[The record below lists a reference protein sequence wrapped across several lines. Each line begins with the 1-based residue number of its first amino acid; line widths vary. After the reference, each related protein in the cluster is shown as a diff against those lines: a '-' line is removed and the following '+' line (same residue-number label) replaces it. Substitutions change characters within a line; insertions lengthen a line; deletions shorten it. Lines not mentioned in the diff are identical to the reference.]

1 VVEDTDSAA
10 WFVGLLER
18 KAGEPAH
25 VSGAPR
31 DRLMQLVGWFA
42 AVVLALAIALVV
54 LVPTAHFLAQHDLV
68 PGRGPLLQ
76 AAGFAARGQL
86 LILCAGLFA
95 VGALLGVAD
104 SAPTRPT
111 LKLIRQRHV
120 TRRYAKAIE
129 HLDSDQLDVRT
140 SGIYALE
147 RVARRDSARNH
158 PAVMEVLTAFIRERS
173 HDQRPADS
181 GRPIRCDVQAAL
193 TVIGRRDQSRDIR
206 PIDLTG
212 ANLTQADLVRSDLA
226 GADLTGAHL
235 IGANVYGGHL
245 TRAQLAGADLTH
257 AHLACVDLAGA
268 QLKNAT
274 LRGTDLTDA
283 KLDTADLNGAD
294 LYGADLIRADLTD
307 ADLHG
312 ADLAFADLYG
322 ATLAGARLFR
332 AHLHHVR
339 LTRADLTGAD
349 LAGADLAG
357 ADLAGANVYGAHL
370 TGARW
375 PRDTAVP
382 DGWTLNTDADLLK
395 RAGTDSRH
403 AELVFPGH
411 LQSPKSAKRAS
422 PPT

>member
-1 VVEDTDSAA
+1 
-10 WFVGLLER
+10 
-18 KAGEPAH
+18 
-25 VSGAPR
+25 
-31 DRLMQLVGWFA
+31 MQLVGWFA
-42 AVVLALAIALVV
+42 AVVMALAIALVV

-68 PGRGPLLQ
+68 PGRGTLLQ

-95 VGALLGVAD
+95 AGALVGVAD

-111 LKLIRQRHV
+111 LKLLRQWHV

-129 HLDSDQLDVRT
+129 HLGSGQLDVRT

-147 RVARRDSARNH
+147 QVARRDSAINH
-158 PAVMEVLTAFIRERS
+158 PAVMEVLSAFIRQRS
-173 HDQRPADS
+173 YDQGPADS

-193 TVIGRRDQSRDIR
+193 TVIGRRDQKRDIR

-212 ANLTQADLVRSDLA
+212 ANLTRADLVRSDLT

-235 IGANVYGGHL
+235 IAANVYGGRL
-245 TRAQLAGADLTH
+245 ARAQLAGADLTG

-283 KLDTADLNGAD
+283 KLDRADLDGAD

-312 ADLAFADLYG
+312 ADLAFADLFG
-322 ATLAGARLFR
+322 ATLARARLYR
-332 AHLHHVR
+332 AHLRHVR

-349 LAGADLAG
+349 LADADLSGADLA
-357 ADLAGANVYGAHL
+357 DANVNGAHL
-370 TGARW
+370 TGTRW
-375 PRDTAVP
+375 PPDTAVP
-382 DGWTLNTDADLLK
+382 EGWTLNTDADVLK
-395 RAGTDSRH
+395 RAATDSSH
-403 AELVFPGH
+403 AEL
-411 LQSPKSAKRAS
+411 LSPAQLRSPTSAKRAS

>member
-1 VVEDTDSAA
+1 VVEDTDSASR
-10 WFVGLLER
+10 VTRRLER
-18 KAGEPAH
+18 KAGEPAP
-25 VSGAPR
+25 VGAAPR

-54 LVPTAHFLAQHDLV
+54 FVP
-68 PGRGPLLQ
+68 
-76 AAGFAARGQL
+76 AARGQL

-95 VGALLGVAD
+95 AGALLGVAD
-104 SAPTRPT
+104 SAPARPT
-111 LKLIRQRHV
+111 LKLLRQWQV
-120 TRRYAKAIE
+120 TRRYTKAIE
-129 HLDSDQLDVRT
+129 QLGSDKLDVRT

-147 RVARRDSARNH
+147 RVARCDSARNH

-173 HDQRPADS
+173 HDQGPAEP
-181 GRPIRCDVQAAL
+181 GRPIRSDVQAAL
-193 TVIGRRDQSRDIR
+193 TVIGRRDQKREIR

-212 ANLTQADLVRSDLA
+212 ADLTRADLVGADLT

-235 IGANVYGGHL
+235 TGANVYGGHL
-245 TRAQLAGADLTH
+245 SRAQFAGADLTR

-283 KLDTADLNGAD
+283 KLDRADLHGAD
-294 LYGADLIRADLTD
+294 LYGSDLIRADLTV
-307 ADLHG
+307 ADLYG

-322 ATLAGARLFR
+322 ATLTGAHLFD

-339 LTRADLTGAD
+339 LARADLTGAD
-349 LAGADLAG
+349 LTGADLTG
-357 ADLAGANVYGAHL
+357 ADLTDADLRAANVNGADL

-382 DGWTLNTDADLLK
+382 DGWTLNTGADRLK
-395 RAGTDSRH
+395 RAGGDEPSFRI
-403 AELVFPGH
+403 PR
-411 LQSPKSAKRAS
+411 QRRAS
-422 PPT
+422 GA